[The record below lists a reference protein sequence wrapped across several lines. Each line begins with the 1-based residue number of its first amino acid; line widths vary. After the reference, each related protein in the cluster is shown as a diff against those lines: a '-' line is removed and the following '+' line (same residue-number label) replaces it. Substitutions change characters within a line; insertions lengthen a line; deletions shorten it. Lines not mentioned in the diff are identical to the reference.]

1 MTDLILRLIEFLT
14 TWFWVLSPFVVC
26 GDDQCGLI
34 RRRGIYSRDLKR
46 GINWKFPIL
55 EAHLTES
62 SALESATL
70 HEQTVTS
77 SDGLQVTLRGV
88 LAYRVVNARKY
99 ILDCDSAVSV
109 INDVGCCVIAEVAPR
124 FKASSILK
132 GKLFQSRLLR
142 AMRRR
147 AFKWGIEVQ
156 SVGLVD
162 RVAARTYRLIT
173 SHNSRGDGGV

>member
-14 TWFWVLSPFVVC
+14 TWFWYLSPFVVC

-34 RRRGIYSRDLKR
+34 RRRGVYSRDLR
-46 GINWKFPIL
+46 HGINLKIPIL
-55 EAHLTES
+55 EAHLVES
-62 SALESATL
+62 AALESTTL
-70 HEQTVTS
+70 HEQTLTS
-77 SDGLQVTLRGV
+77 KDNIQVTLRGV
-88 LAYRVVNARKY
+88 LAYRVVNPRRY
-99 ILDCDSAVSV
+99 ILDCDSPVSV

-124 FKASSILK
+124 FKAVSILK
-132 GKLFQSRLLR
+132 GNLFQARLLK

-162 RVAARTYRLIT
+162 RVQARTYRFIT
-173 SHNSRGDGGV
+173 SHNSRADGV